1 VPRHEIEG
9 TMQMNTS
16 PTSLSRLMM
25 AGTLLLTMGLAT
37 NASAGG
43 IALGYP
49 RHLSAGG

>member
-1 VPRHEIEG
+1 
-9 TMQMNTS
+9 MQMNTS

-43 IALGYP
+43 IALGGYP